1 MEDQFEKLTRLEL
14 KVYLMKV
21 AKRSL
26 ESDTNFIR
34 TNIQAMRRWV
44 KREFMTEEDEK
55 QLKKA
60 LDLKSTLFNILK
72 DLQKNKLLNLIDN
85 GKMQQTEWDSSP
97 LEKLYLIISL
107 IHMESQTIEEAIS

>member
-1 MEDQFEKLTRLEL
+1 MEDRFERPTKLEL
-14 KVYLMKV
+14 KGYLM
-21 AKRSL
+21 RLERQSL
-26 ESDTNFIR
+26 ENDINIIR
-34 TNIQAMRRWV
+34 ISIQAMKRWV